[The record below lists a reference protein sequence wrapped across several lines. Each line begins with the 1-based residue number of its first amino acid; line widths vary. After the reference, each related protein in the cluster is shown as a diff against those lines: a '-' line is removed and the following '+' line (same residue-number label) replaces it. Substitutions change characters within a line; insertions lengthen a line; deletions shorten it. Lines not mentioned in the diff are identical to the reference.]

1 MILSDVIIHG
11 LTACIAFILQ
21 IIIFKVTTQ
30 RPLRYW
36 VIILAGI
43 AIFASS
49 YLGILYP
56 KSGFIALVLFLAAKS
71 YKNLRHTILETFFIP
86 FTFALMVR
94 LVIFL
99 IIPIF
104 FPSVLD
110 YYYAGP
116 FILFLAFLLWFA
128 QSALLQVDYSRMMQ
142 IDKARPW
149 YRSTSVALCSLA
161 FIYFASELVS
171 TDIHFTIAFLI
182 ITALILS
189 KQVNL
194 YRKDLNAQT
203 QAAQE
208 EHSHLLQKS
217 SQNINT
223 WYQKKT
229 SQELF
234 IKDEAENLYDII
246 RFQQNEEAQELIDYL
261 LTPNP
266 LDKKIDHFYRNK
278 LENIKLPDLQVL
290 FEAKFLKA
298 KELDVWVSMEVPEP
312 ITAYPIY
319 PLDWVYILSTILDHV
334 IDQAQ
339 DSEQKYLSYAYFKDE
354 DSQHFVVESSS
365 TKEDSAITSDFSDP
379 ELKRVNTILSTYP
392 NVNIVSNTRSGIY
405 RLQIEIDMTKG
416 GYNDY

>member
-1 MILSDVIIHG
+1 MLKHRQ
-11 LTACIAFILQ
+11 L
-21 IIIFKVTTQ
+21 K
-30 RPLRYW
+30 R
-36 VIILAGI
+36 
-43 AIFASS
+43 
-49 YLGILYP
+49 
-56 KSGFIALVLFLAAKS
+56 
-71 YKNLRHTILETFFIP
+71 
-86 FTFALMVR
+86 
-94 LVIFL
+94 
-99 IIPIF
+99 
-104 FPSVLD
+104 
-110 YYYAGP
+110 
-116 FILFLAFLLWFA
+116 
-128 QSALLQVDYSRMMQ
+128 
-142 IDKARPW
+142 
-149 YRSTSVALCSLA
+149 
-161 FIYFASELVS
+161 
-171 TDIHFTIAFLI
+171 
-182 ITALILS
+182 
-189 KQVNL
+189 
-194 YRKDLNAQT
+194 
-203 QAAQE
+203 

-266 LDKKIDHFYRNK
+266 LDKKIDHFYRDK
-278 LENIKLPDLQVL
+278 LKNIKLPDLQVL

-312 ITAYPIY
+312 ITVYPIY
-319 PLDWVYILSTILDHV
+319 PLDWVYVLSTILDHV
-334 IDQAQ
+334 IDQAK

-379 ELKRVNTILSTYP
+379 ELKRVNNILSTYP
-392 NVNIVSNTRSGIY
+392 NVNIVSNTLAGIY

>member
-1 MILSDVIIHG
+1 
-11 LTACIAFILQ
+11 
-21 IIIFKVTTQ
+21 
-30 RPLRYW
+30 
-36 VIILAGI
+36 
-43 AIFASS
+43 
-49 YLGILYP
+49 
-56 KSGFIALVLFLAAKS
+56 
-71 YKNLRHTILETFFIP
+71 
-86 FTFALMVR
+86 
-94 LVIFL
+94 
-99 IIPIF
+99 
-104 FPSVLD
+104 
-110 YYYAGP
+110 
-116 FILFLAFLLWFA
+116 
-128 QSALLQVDYSRMMQ
+128 MMQ

-149 YRSTSVALCSLA
+149 YRSTSVALCTLA
-161 FIYFASELVS
+161 IIYFASELLS
-171 TDIHFTIAFLI
+171 TSIHFTVAFLI

-189 KQVNL
+189 EQVNL

-208 EHSHLLQKS
+208 EHSQLLQKS

-266 LDKKIDHFYRNK
+266 LDKKIDHFYRDK

-312 ITAYPIY
+312 ITVYPIY
-319 PLDWVYILSTILDHV
+319 PLDWVYVLSTILDHV

-392 NVNIVSNTRSGIY
+392 NVNIVSNTRAGIY